1 MILEVGAG
9 GCIMIKPPA
18 KGSKLE
24 KALGQVV
31 DIGSGC
37 SVYKSEKVMNGEKI
51 GGVTVSSMQ
60 QEESGRLLI
69 DFRAGP
75 VEFKAGEKEL
85 DADYVRWNTDVHKRD
100 EHGQIMIDTNG
111 NFLFLHRAGDVMLD
125 SKGDPILASRPTS
138 LRSGAP
144 RIVFDGIK
152 DGGLYPACKRDHLED
167 PRYMSGK
174 DLSALYEKVSAEVR
188 RRVMGGQPLSYEDN
202 PHTVASI

>member
-37 SVYKSEKVMNGEKI
+37 SVYKSEKVMNGEK
-51 GGVTVSSMQ
+51 
-60 QEESGRLLI
+60 
-69 DFRAGP
+69 
-75 VEFKAGEKEL
+75 EL
-85 DADYVRWNTDVHKRD
+85 EPDYVRWNTDVHKRD

-125 SKGDPILASRPTS
+125 SKGDPILASRPTNLKNS
-138 LRSGAP
+138 AP

-152 DGGLYPACKRDHLED
+152 DGGLYPPCKLDHLED

>member
-37 SVYKSEKVMNGEKI
+37 SVYKSERVMNGEKV
-51 GGVTVSSMQ
+51 GGLTVSRMQ
-60 QEESGRLLI
+60 LEESGCLLV
-69 DFRAGP
+69 DYSSGSP
-75 VEFKAGEKEL
+75 VFKAGEEEKEP
-85 DADYVRWNTDVHKRD
+85 DYVRWNTDVHKRD

-125 SKGDPILASRPTS
+125 SKGDPILASRPTNLKNS
-138 LRSGAP
+138 AP

-152 DGGLYPACKRDHLED
+152 DGGLYPPCKLDHLED